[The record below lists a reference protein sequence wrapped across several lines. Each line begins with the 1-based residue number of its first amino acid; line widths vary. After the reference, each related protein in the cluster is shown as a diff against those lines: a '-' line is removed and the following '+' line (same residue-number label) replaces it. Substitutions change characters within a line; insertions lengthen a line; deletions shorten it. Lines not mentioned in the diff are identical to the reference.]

1 MAVPLTVASVPA
13 QTPYIQYVSAAS
25 QTVFPYPFEITQDSD
40 LVCLINGVAQATDS
54 GYTLSGQ
61 GATGGGNLTFTLGQA
76 AGTIIT
82 LYRDISIARI
92 TQLAQNGTFFSS
104 NFNNEYNRI
113 YLIMQQ
119 LEQSIAQCLQIPNTN
134 NPQLTSYVLTPAA
147 YANKYLSFDS
157 NGNPT
162 PALLTSSGTITGA
175 LINPLI
181 YGQTAQELTA
191 GYTPSSTAIPVE
203 YDIERF
209 GGTPGISTAAINANN
224 AAMTAAIA
232 LVTNSGYGITLHF
245 RGGAAYGFSG
255 SFSIPAGMCL
265 RGEAGTRAELVYSGS
280 GSFLT
285 FPSSGGRN
293 EVENLYIW
301 SASQVGNGITLGD
314 ASGAASR
321 VNFRN
326 TVLDGWNAGV
336 VLIGTLWCSF
346 NECEL
351 GSALGGTYT
360 SPALSNN
367 YGLYIS
373 MNANSFSS
381 VTYFYGV
388 TVSNNSLGGI
398 YAVSNASALDFNNF
412 AFINCNVQNN
422 CVNAT
427 TTPQWRMGTAYAG
440 PAGFTIQNFYSEYA
454 LGGTSPPFL
463 DVLNHSAG
471 TISDGV
477 VFECG
482 SYGIHDSVG
491 GAANLITIRNVDLI
505 GATTAAIYMA
515 SETDIHVY
523 CCDVNS
529 TSVTLTGTGCSY
541 IPTGGGLAPTTNPT
555 LITGVTLGAVAAD
568 TVGFYGKT
576 PAAQTASNTSMLTS
590 LLVTA
595 TTSTSF
601 GTAQAAAFNA
611 QAAALQEVINVLYAI
626 GIYATH

>member
-181 YGQTAQELTA
+181 YGQTAQEITA

-224 AAMTAAIA
+224 AA
-232 LVTNSGYGITLHF
+232 
-245 RGGAAYGFSG
+245 RRR
-255 SFSIPAGMCL
+255 L
-265 RGEAGTRAELVYSGS
+265 R
-280 GSFLT
+280 
-285 FPSSGGRN
+285 SS
-293 EVENLYIW
+293 
-301 SASQVGNGITLGD
+301 QT
-314 ASGAASR
+314 
-321 VNFRN
+321 
-326 TVLDGWNAGV
+326 
-336 VLIGTLWCSF
+336 
-346 NECEL
+346 
-351 GSALGGTYT
+351 
-360 SPALSNN
+360 
-367 YGLYIS
+367 
-373 MNANSFSS
+373 
-381 VTYFYGV
+381 
-388 TVSNNSLGGI
+388 
-398 YAVSNASALDFNNF
+398 
-412 AFINCNVQNN
+412 Q
-422 CVNAT
+422 
-427 TTPQWRMGTAYAG
+427 GTA
-440 PAGFTIQNFYSEYA
+440 
-454 LGGTSPPFL
+454 
-463 DVLNHSAG
+463 
-471 TISDGV
+471 
-477 VFECG
+477 
-482 SYGIHDSVG
+482 
-491 GAANLITIRNVDLI
+491 
-505 GATTAAIYMA
+505 
-515 SETDIHVY
+515 
-523 CCDVNS
+523 
-529 TSVTLTGTGCSY
+529 
-541 IPTGGGLAPTTNPT
+541 
-555 LITGVTLGAVAAD
+555 
-568 TVGFYGKT
+568 
-576 PAAQTASNTSMLTS
+576 
-590 LLVTA
+590 
-595 TTSTSF
+595 
-601 GTAQAAAFNA
+601 
-611 QAAALQEVINVLYAI
+611 
-626 GIYATH
+626 